1 MGGYAAW
8 CRSYSMSRTKSGYLS
23 RSTFPNPIPS
33 TSLSVHQPIHLLSL
47 SDALTMLSDDA
58 MVRTKIITYAMLTPK
73 RRYQIEQEIWER
85 RVTRVAIRLPPN
97 SSEPEEGDEPKKEED
112 AHVEEEEGEE
122 LHPAPMEVEQPEQE
136 VTPAP
141 TFAMA

>member
-1 MGGYAAW
+1 
-8 CRSYSMSRTKSGYLS
+8 
-23 RSTFPNPIPS
+23 
-33 TSLSVHQPIHLLSL
+33 
-47 SDALTMLSDDA
+47 MLSDDA